1 MKITRLR
8 HLTNNPARCWRG
20 MMSTLAQLIN
30 ADLEES
36 GARRYRY
43 WKASRLPIIERYN
56 RRPKPKRSPRDRV
69 LKRLMGISMSQFT
82 NFTWFKR

>member
-1 MKITRLR
+1 
-8 HLTNNPARCWRG
+8 

-36 GARRYRY
+36 GARHYRY
-43 WKASRLPIIERYN
+43 WKASRLPIRERYK
-56 RRPKPKRSPRDRV
+56 RRPKPKNRPRDRV
-69 LKRLMGISMSQFT
+69 LKRLMQINMSQFT

>member
-1 MKITRLR
+1 
-8 HLTNNPARCWRG
+8 
-20 MMSTLAQLIN
+20 MSTLAQLIN

-36 GARRYRY
+36 GVRLYRY
-43 WKASRLPIIERYN
+43 WKASSLPTRERYK

-69 LKRLMGISMSQFT
+69 LKRLMGINMSQFT

>member
-1 MKITRLR
+1 
-8 HLTNNPARCWRG
+8 

-36 GARRYRY
+36 GSRHYRY
-43 WKASRLPIIERYN
+43 WKASRLPTRERYK
-56 RRPKPKRSPRDRV
+56 RRPKPKSSQRDRV
-69 LKRLMGISMSQFT
+69 LKRLMQINMSQFT

>member
-1 MKITRLR
+1 
-8 HLTNNPARCWRG
+8 

-36 GARRYRY
+36 GARHYRY
-43 WKASRLPIIERYN
+43 WKASGLPTRERYK
-56 RRPKPKRSPRDRV
+56 RRPKPKSSQRDRV
-69 LKRLMGISMSQFT
+69 LKRLMQINMSQFT